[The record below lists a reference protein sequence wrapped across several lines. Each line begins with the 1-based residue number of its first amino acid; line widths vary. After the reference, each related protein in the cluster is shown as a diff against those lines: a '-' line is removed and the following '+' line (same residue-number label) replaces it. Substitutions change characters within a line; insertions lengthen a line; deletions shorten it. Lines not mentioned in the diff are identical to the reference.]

1 MILEE
6 EVLREDLDLAS
17 EHSPIIKNE
26 FEFKNLRTM
35 EPHPE
40 DLFNINRIYPLKK
53 CRKHLEIV
61 HLLFNHGREKKVD
74 SFYLSELVE
83 VGFTSAFLG
92 YLLTSDHRT
101 YKKSFRNEAL
111 QFCKIAVKFG
121 KIMPKQLVDEEKWK
135 SRVER
140 LEEPICYPNI

>member
-17 EHSPIIKNE
+17 EHSPINKNE
-26 FEFKNLRTM
+26 FEFKNSRTM
-35 EPHPE
+35 EPNPD

-74 SFYLSELVE
+74 SFYLSELIE

-92 YLLTSDHRT
+92 FLLTSDHRT

-121 KIMPKQLVDEEKWK
+121 KILPKQLMDEEKWK
-135 SRVER
+135 RRVER
-140 LEEPICYPNI
+140 LEEPIVYPKI

>member
-74 SFYLSELVE
+74 SLCLSALVDI
-83 VGFTSAFLG
+83 GFLSASLG
-92 YLLTSDHRT
+92 LLLTSDHRS
-101 YKKSFRNEAL
+101 YKQSFRNEAL

-121 KIMPKQLVDEEKWK
+121 RILPKQLMDEEKWK
-135 SRVER
+135 RRVER
-140 LEEPICYPNI
+140 LEEPIVYPKI